1 MNLFVGPVSKN
12 VTDVVIDYVNRYN
25 CKIVFIPSR
34 RQIEYTGGYV
44 NNWTTQAFCQYVR
57 SRSTS
62 SILIERDHS
71 GPEQGRIQDDG
82 FASLKEDCKYLDII
96 HIDPWKAYTTYK
108 EGLEWT
114 LRMIEYC
121 YNQNPRLLFEIGTEE
136 AIRPFSTEELDNF
149 LMDVKQKLPVD
160 IVSRIKYVVIQ
171 CGTQLQA
178 TKNVGHFSPE
188 KLQAMLKVVQKHGFE
203 AKEHNGDW
211 VAPSIFK
218 EKMSYG
224 LTHFNIAPELGEIET
239 RVLLS
244 TFSKEDVEEF
254 YKICYESNTWVK
266 WVSDS
271 FDAQQEKELLMRVCG
286 HYLFSDPR
294 FLAIKQK
301 YPTIDSNI
309 QRALRN
315 KLHLLYGI
323 YTERTECIIC
333 KGTEFSTY
341 FEKDYDTPMTYCFDT
356 QFKYSYFIPYNIY
369 SCTTCKTV
377 QTKYLGDLRLIYEKN
392 HQDGFGSLKSTMY
405 DLFSKF
411 ITDSSGI
418 DGLIEAGACTDI
430 LAECILKH
438 KDTSYTVVEPDF
450 KSTNSKLKVYSK
462 FLDDTPL
469 NELSG
474 NTLVMSHLFEHLY
487 DPVGILEKIRN
498 SQIQYIFLN
507 HPNLEN
513 DCKSH
518 TYIILNIE
526 HIYYVENAFL
536 IQLLDAYGF
545 TLVKRQDYG
554 THSIFLQFER
564 KKNHNELLNL
574 PVNITAI
581 EDTHSYF
588 DSMLSKIDKLNR
600 LFMNTERKYY
610 LWPAATYIV
619 TLFVNGLDTSRI
631 AGLLDNS
638 PNKIGKKLYGYNL
651 ECFDFKKILAS
662 DDPSITIILGG
673 SSGYRNELT
682 LAHTKVEVLFLDDI

>member
-1 MNLFVGPVSKN
+1 MRFYFGPISKN
-12 VTDVVIDYVNRYN
+12 IIDTVLKYSLENPHEEMF
-25 CKIVFIPSR
+25 FIPSR
-34 RQIEYTGGYV
+34 RQVDISGGYSGF
-44 NNWTTQAFCQYVR
+44 TTKSLTEYVKAINPR
-57 SRSTS
+57 VM
-62 SILIERDHS
+62 IERDHS
-71 GPEQGRIQDDG
+71 GPDQGRIQDDG
-82 FASLKEDCKYLDII
+82 FASLKEDCKYMDII
-96 HIDPWKAYTTYK
+96 HIDPWKAYKSYQ

-121 YNQNPRLLFEIGTEE
+121 STENSKLFFEIGTEE
-136 AIRPFSTEELDNF
+136 AIRPFSVTELDDF
-149 LMDVKQKLPVD
+149 LKDVKSRLPSE

-171 CGTQLQA
+171 CGTQLEA
-178 TKNVGHFSPE
+178 TKNVGQFSPE
-188 KLQAMLKVVQKHGFE
+188 KLQAMLEIVHKHGFE

-218 EKMSYG
+218 QKMKYG

-244 TFSKEDVEEF
+244 VFSKEDFETF
-254 YKICYESNTWVK
+254 YTLCYESKTWVK
-266 WVSDS
+266 WVSPS
-271 FDAQQEKELLMRVCG
+271 FDPIQQKKLLVCICG

-301 YPTIDSNI
+301 YPSIDSLI
-309 QRALRN
+309 QKTLFN
-315 KLHLLYGI
+315 KLHLLHGI

-333 KGTEFSTY
+333 KGKEFSTY
-341 FEKDYDTPMTYCFDT
+341 FQKDYDTPMAYSFDT
-356 QFKYSYFIPYNIY
+356 QFQSTYFIPYNVF
-369 SCTTCKTV
+369 SCNTCKTV
-377 QTKYLGDLRLIYEKN
+377 QTKYLGDLRLIYEKT
-392 HQDGFGSLKSTMY
+392 HQDGFGSLKTQMY

-411 ITDSSGI
+411 ITDSSGV
-418 DGLIEAGACTDI
+418 DGIIEAGANMDN

-438 KDTSYTVVEPDF
+438 KETSYTVVEPDF
-450 KSTNSKLKVYSK
+450 KSANSKLKVYSK
-462 FLDDTPL
+462 FLEDTPFE
-469 NELSG
+469 ELSG

-498 SQIQYIFLN
+498 SHIQYIFLN

-526 HIYYVENAFL
+526 HIYYIENAFL

-545 TLVKRQDYG
+545 ALVKRQDYG

-564 KKNHNELLNL
+564 KKNHNELLSL

-588 DSMLSKIDKLNR
+588 DSMLSKIEKLNR

-673 SSGYRNELT
+673 SSGYRNELI
-682 LAHTKVEVLFLDDI
+682 LANTKVEVLFLNDI